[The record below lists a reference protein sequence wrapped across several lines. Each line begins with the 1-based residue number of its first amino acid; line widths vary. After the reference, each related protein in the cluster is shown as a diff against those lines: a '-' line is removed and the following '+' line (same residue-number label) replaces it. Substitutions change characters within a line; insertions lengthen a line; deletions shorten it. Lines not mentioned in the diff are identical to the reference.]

1 MKNFG
6 TGADDRKTRLD
17 SALVARGLAP
27 SRARA
32 RDAILRGCVT
42 VDGAPTDKPS
52 LVVTASAE
60 LVVDDPALA
69 FVSRAAF
76 KLVAALD
83 HFGYSPNGRIA
94 LDVGTSTGG
103 FAEVLLQRGAR
114 QVYCVDVG
122 HGQLHERLA
131 ADPRVVNIEGIN
143 ARDLD
148 RALIV
153 EPIGAVT
160 ADVSF
165 ISLEIA
171 LPPALALAN
180 DEAWGVFLVKPQF
193 EVGRAHVGKGGIVR
207 DPAARRG
214 AADTIARF
222 VEAEIGWV
230 VDGIIAS
237 PIAGGDGN
245 HEFLIGARRG

>member
-1 MKNFG
+1 MKNSG
-6 TGADDRKTRLD
+6 TGADDHKTRLD

-42 VDGAPTDKPS
+42 VDGARTDKPS

-60 LVVDDPALA
+60 FVVDDPALS

-94 LDVGTSTGG
+94 LDFGASTGG
-103 FAEVLLQRGAR
+103 FAEVLLQRGAKR
-114 QVYCVDVG
+114 VYCVDVG

-131 ADPRVVNIEGIN
+131 ADPRVVNIEGTN

-153 EPIGAVT
+153 EPIGAVPPT
-160 ADVSF
+160 SASF
-165 ISLEIA
+165 RWSL
-171 LPPALALAN
+171 
-180 DEAWGVFLVKPQF
+180 
-193 EVGRAHVGKGGIVR
+193 RC
-207 DPAARRG
+207 RRRWRSPMTTPG
-214 AADTIARF
+214 AC
-222 VEAEIGWV
+222 
-230 VDGIIAS
+230 S
-237 PIAGGDGN
+237 
-245 HEFLIGARRG
+245 